1 MGFQGIQGLFSSNVL
16 QQLVGGAVGDSSK
29 DKASQFLTGV
39 LPQSLG
45 ALQLL
50 QKAPAAGALLEG
62 AGSALNTATSAIP
75 GIGAA
80 ATGATG
86 FLGMGAGIFGGIM
99 GAADLIMNWG
109 KSTPAGGAASGAAKA
124 VAAGIP

>member
-1 MGFQGIQGLFSSNVL
+1 MGLQGIQGLLSSNVL

-50 QKAPAAGALLEG
+50 QRPLQRALY
-62 AGSALNTATSAIP
+62 
-75 GIGAA
+75 
-80 ATGATG
+80 
-86 FLGMGAGIFGGIM
+86 
-99 GAADLIMNWG
+99 
-109 KSTPAGGAASGAAKA
+109 
-124 VAAGIP
+124 